1 MSSVYEVFFF
11 SVNANTRI
19 TTCLDVA
26 SWSHINAG
34 MSTYYQLAQSQ
45 LSTKNRG
52 RGVARHIAMSVVAHD
67 DAPSAVNRKDVSPT
81 ETGSSHMASS
91 HIPDGYANCP
101 FLRTWLGTKG
111 SNVAAVAPSQNL
123 MQSPATVK
131 RDTWMLESPCA

>member
-1 MSSVYEVFFF
+1 VYEVFFF

-19 TTCLDVA
+19 TTCLDFA

-45 LSTKNRG
+45 LSTKKRG

-67 DAPSAVNRKDVSPT
+67 DAPSAVNRNAVGPT
-81 ETGSSHMASS
+81 ETGSSH
-91 HIPDGYANCP
+91 IPKGYANCP